1 MEQQELRLSSF
12 ARDGYCI
19 SDTTQ
24 AGSTCDKK
32 MVATLKDQSL
42 PFACLLPV
50 LYIDSPIAQ
59 ATVHAIF

>member
-1 MEQQELRLSSF
+1 MQQQELRLSSF

-50 LYIDSPIAQ
+50 LYIDIAQ